1 MATHFNRS
9 GHCKKLCE
17 LCLIDFKPDKDLSKI
32 SLVISLKK
40 LTIKSSSGITLKRI
54 EKLINLKEILLA
66 NCRKLTSL
74 EPLNG
79 LQHLE
84 SFDLA
89 ALKYLSTLKKLYL
102 IDCGKIPSLEFIQNF
117 SKLTGFGM
125 PGILKWRMAT

>member
-1 MATHFNRS
+1 MK
-9 GHCKKLCE
+9 G
-17 LCLIDFKPDKDLSKI
+17 
-32 SLVISLKK
+32 
-40 LTIKSSSGITLKRI
+40 I

-66 NCRKLTSL
+66 NSRKLTLL

-84 SFDLA
+84 SFDFA
-89 ALKYLSTLKKLYL
+89 TLKHLPTLKKLYL

-117 SKLTGFGM
+117 SKLTEFGM